1 MKIRLQVDWAR
12 RCKRKR
18 VYHSKGFLQLLGCS
32 WSEFTA
38 RVERQ
43 FRRRGWDWSDYGSE
57 FTIDHQLPCCA
68 FDLGKAEQRAMCSH
82 FSNLQVLSVE
92 QNRRKN
98 GSYSKVELRCFKTLW
113 RSRYGRKCRQ
123 LRLFKEQRC
132 ECPFRA
138 SAFSRALLALQTAW
152 PCVAAFHAQS
162 VSPGRAC
169 LICEGSLPD
178 ATAVTHRRFSSGSY
192 SEENSGGF
200 MPQPACSF
208 IGQQNYANL
217 RGSDAFRIHEVS
229 VLIAGPQVVNQDTAP
244 NANPDLLLAGSI
256 LSLATSGAGSGLYYL
271 VNAITFPFQQKVAA
285 GILMYPVDNDFRK
298 RHRGNG

>member
-1 MKIRLQVDWAR
+1 MPYADPLKRAECAREACRRYYLKYHAKELRRAARYRQSNRKAVARRQRQFTKRKLAQDPTYRMKIRLQVDWAR

-43 FRRRGWDWSDYGSE
+43 FKRRGWDWSDYGSE
-57 FTIDHQLPCCA
+57 FTIDHRLPCCA
-68 FDLGKAEQRAMCSH
+68 FDLRKAEQRAMCSH

-132 ECPFRA
+132 ECPF
-138 SAFSRALLALQTAW
+138 
-152 PCVAAFHAQS
+152 
-162 VSPGRAC
+162 
-169 LICEGSLPD
+169 
-178 ATAVTHRRFSSGSY
+178 
-192 SEENSGGF
+192 
-200 MPQPACSF
+200 
-208 IGQQNYANL
+208 
-217 RGSDAFRIHEVS
+217 
-229 VLIAGPQVVNQDTAP
+229 
-244 NANPDLLLAGSI
+244 
-256 LSLATSGAGSGLYYL
+256 
-271 VNAITFPFQQKVAA
+271 
-285 GILMYPVDNDFRK
+285 
-298 RHRGNG
+298 